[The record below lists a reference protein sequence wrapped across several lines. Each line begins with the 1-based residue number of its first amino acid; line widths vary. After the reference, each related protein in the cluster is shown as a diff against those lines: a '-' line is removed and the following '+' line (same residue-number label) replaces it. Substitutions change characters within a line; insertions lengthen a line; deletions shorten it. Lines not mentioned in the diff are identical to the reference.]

1 MTLNMPYEEIVEKIV
16 NESNLSK
23 EEVIKKINDK
33 VDELGGLITHD
44 GAAHIIARD
53 LEINLY
59 NSQQIEKPKPTKINE
74 LISGMNNVTVTAMI
88 KHAYE
93 PNLFTRNNDG
103 SQGAVQNIHLVDK
116 TGYCRLVLWDDQI
129 RQFNDMG
136 VSRGDIIRILGVFV
150 KESKFDGI
158 KELSLSSRTQIDL
171 NPKDANKK
179 EFPESLLAHLKIQE
193 LEENQ
198 VDVELIGKIT
208 ATRSPSSFT
217 KKTGGEGIVASLEV
231 ADETGKV
238 KITLWDQNAEIANN
252 YKINDVIEIIGGY
265 TRKGIYGTIEVHLGK
280 NGSIKKHSKTKLE
293 IPEEIMKSES
303 LISGSPKKIDEPC
316 KEVRLMDLIDGM
328 TNISIIARITGIS
341 EIRQF
346 QRKTDGTTSEVGSL
360 LVVDNSGPGKVTL
373 WNSSVEYI
381 KKVEIGDVIRIEGA
395 YVKLGLR
402 DEPEVHVGR
411 NSKIEINPE
420 HLKDVLPELEI
431 NYSKLSELQA
441 NLRDVNVKAIIT
453 RVQEI
458 RTFTKSDGV
467 EGHVLN
473 FGIRDNTGSV
483 RLVAWNK
490 KAIELEDLTE
500 MTPIEILHGYT
511 KEGMQGVEIHLGKL
525 SSVRKLEKNEIG
537 QLAEI
542 KPQTNLTEN
551 GKIERVDMIDLEE
564 NQFSEVRGSIV
575 KIYEGNMF
583 YLSCP
588 QCRKKVIETD
598 DNQLKCNEHGIVE
611 TEKTIFISLALD
623 DGTGCVRITFF
634 GELAEQLLGMSST
647 NLIDQIENTG
657 IQSVVVKLEQY
668 LKGKE
673 IIVRGRTRRSKFDD
687 GMDITATA
695 FFEIDPKVEIDLVKN
710 TLKV

>member
-16 NESNLSK
+16 AESNLSR

-59 NSQQIEKPKPTKINE
+59 DSQQMEKPAPTKISDF
-74 LISGMNNVTVTAMI
+74 ISGMNNVTVTAMI
-88 KHAYE
+88 KHVYE
-93 PNLFTRNNDG
+93 PKLFTRNNDG
-103 SQGAVQNIHLVDK
+103 SQGAVQNIHLVDN
-116 TGYCRLVLWDDQI
+116 TGFCRLVLWDDQI

-136 VSRGDIIRILGVFV
+136 ISRGDIIHIAGVYV
-150 KESKFDGI
+150 KESKFDAV
-158 KELSLSSRTQIDL
+158 KEISLSSRTQIDL
-171 NPKDANKK
+171 NPKDTNKK
-179 EFPESLLAHLKIQE
+179 DFPKSLLAHKKIKD
-193 LEENQ
+193 LEVSQ
-198 VDVELIGKIT
+198 VDVELLGMIT
-208 ATRSPSSFT
+208 AIRPPSNFT
-217 KKTGGEGIVASLEV
+217 KKTGEEGTVASLEV
-231 ADETGKV
+231 ADETGKS
-238 KITLWDQNAEIANN
+238 KITLWDQNAEIVNN
-252 YKINDVIEIIGGY
+252 YKINDVIEIVGGY
-265 TRKGIYGTIEVHLGK
+265 TRKGIYGTTEVHLGK
-280 NGSIKKHSKTKLE
+280 NGSIKKHTKTKLE
-293 IPEEIMKSES
+293 IPEEILKSES
-303 LISGSPKKIDEPC
+303 IISGSPKKTDEPS
-316 KEVRLMDLIDGM
+316 KEVRLADLSEGM
-328 TNISIIARITGIS
+328 SNISIIARITGIS

-373 WNSSVEYI
+373 WNNSVEYI

-402 DEPEVHVGR
+402 SEPEVHVGR

-431 NYSKLSELQA
+431 NYTNLTELLA
-441 NLRDVNVKAIIT
+441 NQRDVNIKAIVT

-458 RTFTKSDGV
+458 RTFTKSEGI

-483 RLVAWNK
+483 RLVAWNE
-490 KAIELEDLTE
+490 KAIELEDLAE
-500 MTPIEILHGYT
+500 MTPIEVLHGYT

-525 SSVRKLEKNEIG
+525 STVRKLKKTEIG
-537 QLAEI
+537 ELANI
-542 KPQTNLTEN
+542 KPQTSIDDK
-551 GKIERVDMIDLEE
+551 GKVERVDMVDLEE
-564 NQFSEVRGSIV
+564 NKFSEIRGSIV

-588 QCRKKVIETD
+588 QCRKKVVETD
-598 DNQLKCNEHGIVE
+598 DNQWHCSEHGTVE
-611 TEKTIFISLALD
+611 SEKTIFISLALD
-623 DGTGCVRITFF
+623 DGTGCVRATFF
-634 GELAEQLLGMSST
+634 REQAEQLIGLSSE

-657 IQSVVVKLEQY
+657 VQSVVVKLEQR

-673 IIVRGRTRRSKFDD
+673 IVIRGRTRRSKFDD
-687 GMDITATA
+687 GMDITASA
-695 FFEIDPKVEIDLVKN
+695 FFDADPKAEIDLVKN